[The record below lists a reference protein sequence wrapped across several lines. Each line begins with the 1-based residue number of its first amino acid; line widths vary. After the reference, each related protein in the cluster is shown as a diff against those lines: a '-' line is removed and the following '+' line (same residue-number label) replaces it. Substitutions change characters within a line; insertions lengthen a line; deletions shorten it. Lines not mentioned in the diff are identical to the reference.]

1 MSSLVESRGRF
12 LAAVVLAAG
21 WLLVACTDEEPGPDQ
36 TTNPI
41 CTTGNCNPGTPTGGA
56 AAGTAGVPG
65 TGGIAG
71 TGAVP
76 GGTTAGTP
84 GGTPGTGITGGT
96 PGGTAAG
103 APTGGGT
110 AGAGAGV
117 PCAVQSIVKAKC
129 GSCHGATPV
138 SAPMP
143 LVTQAHWQ
151 ALSRVDPTKK
161 YFELAKVRVN
171 ASGPSAM
178 PPPSIGT
185 LSAEEKTTLNNWLNA
200 GAPLSNETCQ
210 SPGSPGGATGG
221 DPNNPDTTG
230 LECYKMLAHAQGS
243 KTAKYKVGAATDS
256 YMNFGFQAP
265 WQGTVYG
272 IVVKPVIDNAQ
283 ALHHWLLY
291 REPVADGSVSATIGQ
306 HAGGELIHGWAPG
319 GIPMDFRKHGSVG
332 FELPPTTYSVEIHYN
347 SSDPSAQ
354 DASGVELC
362 VTKTKPQNVASQSW
376 LGYDQGG
383 VISYA
388 TGFCLDPATSWTGTC
403 RPTAQQGPINLLFM
417 TPHLHQ
423 TGRHLKAV
431 INGPNGSRVLHDK
444 AFDFAY
450 QVTYETD
457 EVLMPGESITTTCT
471 FSAPN
476 CAGQKT
482 SQEMCYLFTYY
493 YPAGALVD
501 NGAEGTLMH
510 GEGVC
515 LGQ

>member
-1 MSSLVESRGRF
+1 MNSLIGSRALLVTA
-12 LAAVVLAAG
+12 LAVAAG
-21 WLLVACTDEEPGPDQ
+21 SLFGACTDEEP
-36 TTNPI
+36 
-41 CTTGNCNPGTPTGGA
+41 
-56 AAGTAGVPG
+56 VPG
-65 TGGIAG
+65 QSNDAGASGGGFTGGISAG
-71 TGAVP
+71 GGSA
-76 GGTTAGTP
+76 GGTTAGSM
-84 GGTPGTGITGGT
+84 TGGT
-96 PGGTAAG
+96 
-103 APTGGGT
+103 GGGS
-110 AGAGAGV
+110 AGAGTGV
-117 PCAVQSIVKAKC
+117 PCAVRAVVQAKC
-129 GSCHGATPV
+129 GSCPGATPV

-151 ALSRVDPTKK
+151 AMSTVDRTKK
-161 YFELAKVRVN
+161 YYELAKARINVT
-171 ASGPSAM
+171 GPTAM

-210 SPGSPGGATGG
+210 TAGATGG
-221 DPNNPDTTG
+221 AGGGPGADVLNPDTTG
-230 LECYKMLAHAQGS
+230 LECFKFLAHAQGS

-272 IVVKPVIDNAQ
+272 VVVKPVIDNAK

-291 REPVADGSVSATIGQ
+291 REPVADGSVSSSIGQ
-306 HAGGELIHGWAPG
+306 HAEGELIHGWAPG
-319 GIPMDFRKHGSVG
+319 GIPMDFRRHGNNVA
-332 FELPPTTYSVEIHYN
+332 FELPATTYSVEIHYN
-347 SSDPSAQ
+347 SSDPSAE

-362 VTKTKPQNVASQSW
+362 VTRTKPQNLASQSW

-388 TGFCLDPATSWTGTC
+388 TGLCIEPATSWTGTC
-403 RPTAQQGPINLLFM
+403 RPSGNQPIHLLFM

-431 INGPNGSRVLHDK
+431 INGPSGARTLHDK
-444 AFDFAY
+444 PFDFAY
-450 QVTYETD
+450 QVSYETK

-476 CAGQKT
+476 CAGQAT

-501 NGAEGTLMH
+501 NGPQGSLMH

>member
-1 MSSLVESRGRF
+1 MNSLIESRGLLF
-12 LAAVVLAAG
+12 AAVAVAAG
-21 WLLVACTDEEPGPDQ
+21 ALFGACTDEEPGPGQ
-36 TTNPI
+36 SNNPI
-41 CTTGNCNPGTPTGGA
+41 CTVNCEAGVTGG
-56 AAGTAGVPG
+56 GWTGGVSG
-65 TGGIAG
+65 TGGL
-71 TGAVP
+71 
-76 GGTTAGTP
+76 
-84 GGTPGTGITGGT
+84 
-96 PGGTAAG
+96 
-103 APTGGGT
+103 TGGGT
-110 AGAGAGV
+110 AGAGAPGGTTAGSTTGGAGGGSAGAGTGV
-117 PCAVQSIVKAKC
+117 PCAVSALVQAKC

-151 ALSRVDPTKK
+151 AMSTVDRTKK

-171 ASGPSAM
+171 ATGPTAM

-185 LSAEEKTTLNNWLNA
+185 LTADEKTTLNNWLNA
-200 GAPLSNETCQ
+200 GAPASNETCQ
-210 SPGSPGGATGG
+210 TGGAAGGTGGGTGG
-221 DPNNPDTTG
+221 DVLNPDTTG
-230 LECYKMLAHAQGS
+230 LECFKFLAHAQGS

-272 IVVKPVIDNAQ
+272 VVVKPVIDNPK

-291 REPVADGSVSATIGQ
+291 REPVADGSVSSSIGQ
-306 HAGGELIHGWAPG
+306 HAQGELIHGWAPG
-319 GIPMDFRKHGSVG
+319 GIPMDFRRHGPNIA
-332 FELPPTTYSVEIHYN
+332 FELPATTYSVEIHYN
-347 SSDPSAQ
+347 SSDPSAE

-362 VTKTKPQNVASQSW
+362 ATRTKPQNLASQSW

-388 TGFCLDPATSWTGTC
+388 TGLCIEPATSWTGTC
-403 RPTAQQGPINLLFM
+403 RPSGNQPIHLLFM

-423 TGRHLKAV
+423 TGRHMKAT
-431 INGPNGSRVLHDK
+431 INGPSGSRPLHDK
-444 AFDFAY
+444 PFDFAY
-450 QVTYETD
+450 QVSYETK

-476 CAGQKT
+476 CAGQAT

-493 YPAGALVD
+493 YPAGALTD
-501 NGAEGTLMH
+501 NGPEGSLMH